1 MDSNLN
7 KDNVSNCCTLLF
19 DVGGTF
25 LKALVADSTGRLIP
39 ESEYSVPMPSDGS
52 RQEIVGALTTAVVR
66 GADFAKQQGLRL
78 TGLGIDFPGPFD
90 YNAGVPRMDHKF
102 QAVYGENL
110 KELLQAMP
118 EIGADVPVRFMHD
131 VNAALLGELEYGK
144 GRGCANVALVT
155 LGTGLGFA
163 CCLNGEIQTSEL
175 GSPRIS
181 IFKRPYLDGILED
194 YVSKRGFTR
203 LYEKYCADGSAAG
216 ITVAEIAAK
225 AFDGDEAARKAFAE
239 AGQILGEAIAPIL
252 AENAI
257 ERLLL
262 GGQISKSFELFAP
275 SLRKA
280 LAGVASLSVV
290 DQAEHLTGAPFYG
303 LMAAVSK

>member
-7 KDNVSNCCTLLF
+7 KNENVSNSCTLLF

-25 LKALVADSTGRLIP
+25 LKALVADSAGNLIP
-39 ESEYSVPMPSDGS
+39 ESEFSVPMPSDGS
-52 RQEIVGALTTAVVR
+52 RQEIVGALTTSVVR
-66 GADFAKQQGLRL
+66 GADFAKQHGLRIA
-78 TGLGIDFPGPFD
+78 GLGIDFPGPFD
-90 YNAGVPRMDHKF
+90 YNAGIPRMDHKF

-110 KELLQAMP
+110 KALLQDMP
-118 EIGADVPVRFMHD
+118 EIGAEVPVMFMHD
-131 VNAALLGELEYGK
+131 VNAALLGEMVYGK
-144 GRGCANVALVT
+144 ACGCANAALVT

-181 IFKRPYLDGILED
+181 IFKRPYMDGILED

-203 LYEKYCADGSAAG
+203 LYKQYSAEEADG

-225 AFDGDEAARKAFAE
+225 AFAGDEAARKAFAE
-239 AGQILGEAIAPIL
+239 AGRILGEAIAPVL
-252 AENAI
+252 SENSI

-275 SLRKA
+275 TLREA
-280 LAGVASLSVV
+280 LKGVASLSVV

-303 LMAAVSK
+303 LMAAVR